1 MAPLSTTAQTSV
13 KKPPLKR
20 PIYRS
25 LYVQV
30 LFAVVCGVLLGH
42 FYPQLGADMKP
53 LGDGFIKLIKM
64 IIAPII
70 FCTVVIG
77 IAGMEDM
84 KKVGKTGGLALLYFE
99 VVSTLALIVGLVI
112 VNLAKPGEGMNI
124 DASTLDTKSIAAYTG
139 PDKLTGTVDF
149 LLNVI
154 PTSVVDAFAK
164 GEILQVLLFSVLFG
178 FALHKFGG
186 RGTMVFDFIEKMS
199 HVLFDIVGI
208 IMKVA
213 PIGAFGAMAF
223 TIGKY
228 GIGSLFSLGKLMG
241 TFYLTCL
248 IFVFGV
254 LGIIARLHGF
264 SIWKFV
270 KYIKEELL
278 IVLGTSSSESVLPR
292 MMEKMEN
299 LGAKKTTVGLVIP
312 TGYSFNLDGTSIYL
326 TMAAVFIAQATN
338 TPMTLTQE
346 ITLLGVL
353 LLTSKGAA
361 GITGSGFI
369 VLAATLSA
377 VGTVPVAGLAL
388 ILGIDRF
395 MSEARALTNLVG
407 NGVATLVVAKWTG
420 DLDTARL
427 HAGLNNETWQE
438 ANEPE
443 ELLDKEVQ
451 HMAVSKRA

>member
-1 MAPLSTTAQTSV
+1 VITAV
-13 KKPPLKR
+13 
-20 PIYRS
+20 II
-25 LYVQV
+25 
-30 LFAVVCGVLLGH
+30 GVLLGH
-42 FYPQLGADMKP
+42 FYPAIGESMKP

-70 FCTVVIG
+70 FCTVVVG

-99 VVSTLALIVGLVI
+99 IVSTVALVVGLLL
-112 VNLAKPGEGMNI
+112 VNVLQPGAGMNI
-124 DASTLDTKSIAAYTG
+124 DPATLDTKAIASYTG
-139 PDKLTGTVDF
+139 PGKMTGTVDF

-154 PTSVVDAFAK
+154 PTTVVDAFAK
-164 GEILQVLLFSVLFG
+164 GEILQVLLIAVLFG
-178 FALHKFGG
+178 FALHRFGG
-186 RGTMVFDFIEKMS
+186 RGTLVFDVIEKGS
-199 HVLFDIVGI
+199 HVLFVIVGY
-208 IMKVA
+208 IMKLA

-228 GIGSLFSLGKLMG
+228 GLGSLFSLGKLMG

-248 IFVFGV
+248 LFIFVV
-254 LGIIARLHGF
+254 LGLIARFHGF
-264 SIWKFV
+264 SIWKFI

-299 LGAKKTTVGLVIP
+299 LGANKACVGLVIP

-346 ITLLGVL
+346 ITLLAVL

-361 GITGSGFI
+361 GVTGSGFI

-377 VGTVPVAGLAL
+377 VGHVPVAGLAL

-395 MSEARALTNLVG
+395 MSEARALTNLIG
-407 NGVATLVVAKWTG
+407 NGVATIVVAKWTNE
-420 DLDTARL
+420 LDTERL
-427 HAGLNNETWQE
+427 RAGLNNESWVESQ
-438 ANEPE
+438 EPE
-443 ELLDKEVQ
+443 VLEG
-451 HMAVSKRA
+451 ARVSKMAD

>member
-1 MAPLSTTAQTSV
+1 MSSPAS
-13 KKPPLKR
+13 K
-20 PIYRS
+20 PIYKS

-30 LFAVVCGVLLGH
+30 LTAVIIGVLLGH
-42 FYPQLGADMKP
+42 FNPEVGASMKP
-53 LGDGFIKLIKM
+53 LGDAFIKLIKM

-70 FCTVVIG
+70 FCTVVVG

-84 KKVGKTGGLALLYFE
+84 KKVGKTGGLALIYFE
-99 VVSTLALIVGLVI
+99 VVSTLALIIGLVV
-112 VNLAKPGEGMNI
+112 VNVLQPGNGMHV
-124 DASTLDTKSIAAYTG
+124 DASTLDTKGIAAYTAPG
-139 PDKLTGTVDF
+139 KMQGTVEF

-186 RGTMVFDFIEKMS
+186 RGTQVFDFIEKLS

-228 GIGSLFSLGKLMG
+228 GVDSLFSLGKLMG
-241 TFYLTCL
+241 AFYLTCL

-254 LGIIARLHGF
+254 LGVISRLHGF
-264 SIWKFV
+264 SIFKFV
-270 KYIKEELL
+270 RYIKEELL

-292 MMEKMEN
+292 MMEKLEG
-299 LGAKKTTVGLVIP
+299 LGARKSVVGLVIP

-326 TMAAVFIAQATN
+326 TMAAVFIAQATD
-338 TPMTLTQE
+338 TPMTLTQQ
-346 ITLLGVL
+346 ITLLAVL

-377 VGTVPVAGLAL
+377 VGHVPVAGLAL

-420 DLDTARL
+420 DLDMQKLQST
-427 HAGLNNETWQE
+427 
-438 ANEPE
+438 
-443 ELLDKEVQ
+443 LDAPAAK
-451 HMAVSKRA
+451 

>member
-1 MAPLSTTAQTSV
+1 MENTTSTSARKLPL
-13 KKPPLKR
+13 
-20 PIYRS
+20 YRS

-30 LFAVVCGVLLGH
+30 ITAVIIGVLLGH
-42 FYPQLGADMKP
+42 FYPSVGEAMKP

-70 FCTVVIG
+70 FCTVVVG

-99 VVSTLALIVGLVI
+99 VVSSIALVVGLVL
-112 VNLAKPGEGMNI
+112 VNVLQPGAGMNV
-124 DASTLDTKSIAAYTG
+124 DPATLDTKSIASYTG
-139 PDKLTGTVDF
+139 PGKMTGTVDF
-149 LLNVI
+149 LLNII
-154 PTSVVDAFAK
+154 PNTLVDAFAK
-164 GEILQVLLFSVLFG
+164 GEILQVLLIAVLFG
-178 FALHKFGG
+178 FALHRFGG
-186 RGTMVFDFIEKMS
+186 RGTLVFDVIEKGS
-199 HVLFDIVGI
+199 HVLFGIVNY
-208 IMKVA
+208 IMKLA

-228 GIGSLFSLGKLMG
+228 GLGSLFSLGKLMG

-248 IFVFGV
+248 LFIFVV
-254 LGIIARLHGF
+254 LGLIARFHGF
-264 SIWKFV
+264 SIWKFI

-299 LGAKKTTVGLVIP
+299 LGANKTCVGLVIP

-338 TPMTLTQE
+338 THMTLVQE
-346 ITLLGVL
+346 ITLLAVL

-361 GITGSGFI
+361 GVTGSGFI

-377 VGTVPVAGLAL
+377 VGHVPVAGLAL

-395 MSEARALTNLVG
+395 MSEARALTNLIG
-407 NGVATLVVAKWTG
+407 NGVATIVVAKWTNE
-420 DLDTARL
+420 LDEKRL
-427 HAGLNNETWQE
+427 HAGLNNETWVE
-438 ANEPE
+438 AQEPE
-443 ELLDKEVQ
+443 VLEGARANK
-451 HMAVSKRA
+451 MAG